1 MSDVIQM
8 TNVTKKYIKQ
18 TVLKDIS
25 LTVPIGKIVGIVGGN
40 GSGKSTLLRLISGLS
55 LPTSGRVTVN
65 GETANRRTGKVVSYS
80 SDLGSFYP
88 IFTVR
93 EAIRF
98 QASQFADFNLAK
110 ADEIM
115 KLMQLDPHMKIKVL
129 SKGNRGRL
137 QIVLT
142 LAREV
147 PYILMDE
154 PLSGLDP
161 MIRESIVKGM
171 LSYVDLNSQ
180 TLIMTSH
187 EVAEIETLIDGF
199 IALKDG
205 SLLRV
210 ADVEELHELEAISIA
225 NWMKK
230 TYV

>member
-1 MSDVIQM
+1 MIRM
-8 TNVTKKYIKQ
+8 MNVSKNYMNQ
-18 TVLKDIS
+18 TALKNIS
-25 LTVPIGKIVGIVGGN
+25 LDVPTGKIVGVVGEN
-40 GSGKSTLLRLISGLS
+40 GSGKSTLLKLMSGLAQ
-55 LPTSGRVTVN
+55 PTSGIVTVN
-65 GETANRRTGKVVSYS
+65 GERTSRRTGALVAYS
-80 SDLGSFYP
+80 SELSSFYP

-98 QASQFADFNLAK
+98 QASQYPDFNVAK

-115 KLMQLDPHMKIKVL
+115 KLMQLNPDMKIKAL

-161 MIRESIVKGM
+161 MVRETIVKGM
-171 LSYVDLNSQ
+171 ISYVDLTSQ
-180 TLIMTSH
+180 SLILTSH
-187 EVAEIETLIDGF
+187 EVAEIEPLIDRF
-199 IALKDG
+199 IAIKEG
-205 SLLRV
+205 FLLRM
-210 ADVEELHELEAISIA
+210 ADVEELHAEGLSIA

-230 TYV
+230 AYV

>member
-1 MSDVIQM
+1 MIRM
-8 TNVTKKYIKQ
+8 TGVTKKYINQ
-18 TVLKDIS
+18 TALKDIS
-25 LTVPIGKIVGIVGGN
+25 LTVPIGKIIGVIGGN
-40 GSGKSTLLRLISGLS
+40 GSGKSTLLKLMSGLS
-55 LPTSGRVTVN
+55 LPTSGSVTVN
-65 GETANRRTGKVVSYS
+65 GEAANRRTGKVVSYS
-80 SDLGSFYP
+80 SELGSFYP

-115 KLMQLDPHMKIKVL
+115 KLMRLDPQMKIKAL

-137 QIVLT
+137 QIVLA

-161 MIRESIVKGM
+161 MVRETIVKG
-171 LSYVDLNSQ
+171 LISYVDLNAQ

-187 EVAEIETLIDGF
+187 EVAEIESLIDGF

-205 SLLRV
+205 SLLKM
-210 ADVEELHELEAISIA
+210 ADVEELHETESLRIA
-225 NWMKK
+225 DWMKK
-230 TYV
+230 AYI